1 VLNFVGLGGGPSLVG
16 FLSDYFHDKQGL
28 DAAAGLQMAMYWV
41 TPFYVLTV
49 IVLLLEAWAI
59 KNDKKMMA
67 AA

>member
-1 VLNFVGLGGGPSLVG
+1 
-16 FLSDYFHDKQGL
+16 
-28 DAAAGLQMAMYWV
+28 MAMYWV

-67 AA
+67 VA